1 MRGKK
6 TTATLTAKTP
16 LSLAPDRVL
25 PRIPV
30 VSDRATN
37 AMPLPGES
45 RVGTR
50 LHVCVGYSCNNNCIF
65 CMEDDREGRFQR
77 LVNQTA
83 GDVRRMLAG
92 DPGVRE
98 VMFTS
103 GEPTLHE
110 RLPDYIRMARD
121 LGYEVVGLITNG
133 RRLAYRPY
141 LETLLEAG
149 LNHVLV
155 SIHGPDART
164 HDALVRTRG
173 AFRQALRGL
182 ANLAV
187 LKGRH
192 PALKVHTHCVLNRRN
207 FRKVGAYLDALR
219 PFRLD
224 QHVFSVMM
232 PEGRGARL
240 MDTLMPRYSEVAAE
254 FERVLAMLPGDEV
267 SRVFL
272 LDIPYCTT
280 TRLPDS
286 VRGYV
291 ERYFH
296 FEPDGTVRFDNVRSG
311 LARDLVEDG
320 LLQPSALQGDRTRYA
335 KVSKAAH
342 DETVRL
348 KRPEC
353 KACGFER
360 MCRGVFRLYLDRFGW
375 DEFRPVTDGGSKGP

>member
-1 MRGKK
+1 MN
-6 TTATLTAKTP
+6 P
-16 LSLAPDRVL
+16 VSERV
-25 PRIPV
+25 
-30 VSDRATN
+30 ST
-37 AMPLPGES
+37 AMPMPGES
-45 RVGTR
+45 RIGER
-50 LHVCVGYSCNNNCIF
+50 LHVCVGYSCNNNCVF
-65 CMEDDREGRFQR
+65 CMEDDRAGRYER
-77 LVNQTA
+77 LRRQTDA
-83 GDVRRMLAG
+83 DVRRMLTR

-110 RLPDYIRMARD
+110 RLPDYLRMARE
-121 LGYEVVGLITNG
+121 LGYEVIGLITNG

-141 LETLLEAG
+141 LETLVAAG

-173 AFRQALRGL
+173 AFVQAYRGL
-182 ANLAV
+182 ANLAAV
-187 LKGRH
+187 KARE

-207 FRKVGAYLDALR
+207 FRAVGAYLDVMR
-219 PFRLD
+219 PLHLD

-240 MDTLMPRYSEVAAE
+240 LKTLMPRYSEVAAE
-254 FERVLAMLPGDEV
+254 FERVLADRPADEV

-296 FEPDGTVRFDNVRSG
+296 YEPDGSVQFDRCAPGLSKRLDEEGLVR
-311 LARDLVEDG
+311 
-320 LLQPSALQGDRTRYA
+320 PSALDGDFTPYT
-335 KVSKAAH
+335 KVSKTAH
-342 DETVRL
+342 DEAVRV

-353 KACGFER
+353 AGCGFHHL
-360 MCRGVFRLYLDRFGW
+360 CRGVFRLYLEHYGW
-375 DEFRPVTDGGSKGP
+375 DEFKPVLAGGVQV

>member
-1 MRGKK
+1 MDQ
-6 TTATLTAKTP
+6 AF
-16 LSLAPDRVL
+16 SLAPAPVL
-25 PRIPV
+25 SRIPV

-45 RVGTR
+45 RIGER
-50 LHVCVGYSCNNNCIF
+50 LHVCVGYACNNNCVF
-65 CMEDDREGRFQR
+65 CMEDDRQGRFER
-77 LVNQTA
+77 LVHQTA
-83 GDVRRMLAG
+83 EDVRRMLAG
-92 DPGVRE
+92 SPGVRE

-110 RLPDYIRMARD
+110 HLPEYIRMARD
-121 LGYEVVGLITNG
+121 LGYQVIGLITNG

-141 LETLLEAG
+141 LDTLLEAG

-173 AFRQALRGL
+173 AFDQALRGL

-187 LKGRH
+187 VKRRH
-192 PALKVHTHCVLNRRN
+192 PGLKVHTHCVLNRRN
-207 FRKVGAYLDALR
+207 FRKVGAYLDTMR
-219 PFRLD
+219 PFRID

-232 PEGRGARL
+232 PEGRGSRL

-254 FERVLAMLPGDEV
+254 FERVLSGLPDDEV

-296 FEPDGTVRFDNVRSG
+296 FEPDGSVRFEQVRPG
-311 LARDLVEDG
+311 LVRELTEDG
-320 LLQPSALQGDRTRYA
+320 LIEPSALEGDHTGYA
-335 KVSKAAH
+335 RVSKAAH
-342 DETVRL
+342 DEAVRL

-353 KACGFER
+353 GACGFER

-375 DEFRPVTDGGSKGP
+375 DEFLPVTDRRSEEP

>member
-1 MRGKK
+1 M
-6 TTATLTAKTP
+6 
-16 LSLAPDRVL
+16 
-25 PRIPV
+25 
-30 VSDRATN
+30 SDRAAN

-45 RVGTR
+45 RVGER
-50 LHVCVGYSCNNNCIF
+50 LHVCVGYACNNNCVF
-65 CMEDDREGRFQR
+65 CMEDDRQGRYQR
-77 LVNQTA
+77 LVAQTA
-83 GDVRRMLAG
+83 GDVRRMLTRE
-92 DPGVRE
+92 PGIRE

-110 RLPDYIRMARD
+110 CLPDYVRMARD
-121 LGYEVVGLITNG
+121 LGYEVIGLITNG

-173 AFRQALRGL
+173 AFAQALRGL

-187 LKGRH
+187 LKGRY
-192 PALKVHTHCVLNRRN
+192 PRLKVHTHCVLNRRN
-207 FRKVGAYLDALR
+207 ARKVGPYLDAMR
-219 PFRLD
+219 PFHVD

-240 MDTLMPRYSEVAAE
+240 MDTLMPRYSDVAAE
-254 FERVLAMLPGDEV
+254 FERVLATRSADEV
-267 SRVFL
+267 ARVFL

-296 FEPDGTVRFDNVRSG
+296 FEPDGSVHFDQVRDG
-311 LARDLVEDG
+311 LARDLAEDG
-320 LLQPSALQGDRTRYA
+320 LLEPSALEGDRTHYA

-342 DETVRL
+342 DEAVRL
-348 KRPEC
+348 KREEC
-353 KACGFER
+353 RACGFEG
-360 MCRGVFRLYLDRFGW
+360 MCRGVFRLYVERFGW
-375 DEFRPVTDGGSKGP
+375 DEFQPVTEQRSDR

>member
-1 MRGKK
+1 MG
-6 TTATLTAKTP
+6 
-16 LSLAPDRVL
+16 
-25 PRIPV
+25 
-30 VSDRATN
+30 DRAQN

-45 RVGTR
+45 RVGER
-50 LHVCVGYSCNNNCIF
+50 LHVCVGYACNNNCVF
-65 CMEDDREGRFQR
+65 CMEEDREGRWNR
-77 LVNQTA
+77 LVHQTV
-83 GDVRRMLAG
+83 GDVRRMLTQ
-92 DPGVRE
+92 DPSIQE

-110 RLPDYIRMARD
+110 HLPEYIRMARD
-121 LGYEVVGLITNG
+121 LGYRVVGLITNG

-173 AFRQALRGL
+173 AFEQALRGL
-182 ANLAV
+182 ANLSKARRRYP
-187 LKGRH
+187 G
-192 PALKVHTHCVLNRRN
+192 LKVHTHCVLNRRN
-207 FRKVGAYLDALR
+207 YRKVLEYLDTMR
-219 PFRLD
+219 PFHLD

-232 PEGRGARL
+232 PEGRGSRL
-240 MDTLMPRYSEVAAE
+240 MDSLMPRYSDVAQE
-254 FERVLAMLPGDEV
+254 FERVLALLPSEEV

-280 TRLPDS
+280 VRLPDS

-296 FEPDGTVRFDNVRSG
+296 FEPDGSVQFEQVRPG
-311 LARDLVEDG
+311 IERDLTAEGLVE
-320 LLQPSALQGDRTRYA
+320 PSALEGDSTRYS

-342 DETVRL
+342 DEAVRL

-353 KACGFER
+353 RSCGFER
-360 MCRGVFRLYLDRFGW
+360 ICRGVFRLYIDRFGW
-375 DEFRPVTDGGSKGP
+375 DEFQPVEEERR